1 MYDIAAYNE
10 LLARYKTGSLV
21 TSIITYVVVAIGLYK
36 MFQKAGIEEWTA
48 FIPIVN
54 AWQVTKLAC
63 GSGLYLLLILIPC
76 VGPFIYAIFLAVKLA
91 PAFGKGIGTTLL
103 LIFLAPIA
111 YLYMGFGDAQYQGP
125 Q

>member
-76 VGPFIYAIFLAVKLA
+76 VGPFIYAIFLTIINTFICFLYYLFLFEYPIVRAV
-91 PAFGKGIGTTLL
+91 
-103 LIFLAPIA
+103 LIKTFNTC
-111 YLYMGFGDAQYQGP
+111 F
-125 Q
+125 

>member
-1 MYDIAAYNE
+1 MYTIAAYNDI
-10 LLARYKTGSLV
+10 LAKYRTSSMIY
-21 TSIITYVVVAIGLYK
+21 SIICFVVIAVGLYK
-36 MFQKAGIEEWTA
+36 MFQKAGITEWYA
-48 FIPIVN
+48 FIPILN
-54 AWQVTKLAC
+54 AWETTKIAC

-76 VGPFIYAIFLAVKLA
+76 VGPLIYVIFLAVKLS

-111 YLYMGFGDAQYQGP
+111 YLYLGFGDAQYRGP